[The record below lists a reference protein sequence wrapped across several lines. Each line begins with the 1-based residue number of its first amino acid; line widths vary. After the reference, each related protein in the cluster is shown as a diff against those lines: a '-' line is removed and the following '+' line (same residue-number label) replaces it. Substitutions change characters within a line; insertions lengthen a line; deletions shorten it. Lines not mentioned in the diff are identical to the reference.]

1 MSVSRQL
8 SRRTLLRGLGTA
20 VALPM
25 LDAMASRSV
34 LGASASA
41 ATAAAKAP
49 TRVAWCYVPNG
60 VNVQDWFPKELGSS
74 FELPKTLALLK
85 DYKDDV
91 LVLSGLTQNGARPL
105 GDGPGDHARA
115 LASFLT
121 GAHARKT
128 GGADI
133 KIGVSVD
140 QVAAEQMGR
149 KTRFASLELGCEA
162 GQQAGSCDS
171 GYSCAYSSNISWR
184 TETTP
189 VAKEVNPRAVFER
202 LFAGGPGNESD
213 QARARRDRYQKS
225 VLDFVRE
232 DADRLERQLGHTDRR
247 KLDEYLTSVRELEQR
262 ITRVETSPPPKPD
275 MKRPDGIPKDF
286 GEHLRL
292 MFDLLALAF
301 QTDVTR
307 VSTFVLANEGSN
319 RSYPSIGVN
328 DGHHEM
334 THHGGDKGK
343 LEKVAKINRFHMTEF
358 ARFIG
363 KLKSMKEEGG
373 SVLDHSMIVY
383 GSCIGDGDRHNHDE
397 LPVLLVGQGSGTLKS
412 GRHIRYPKDT
422 PLNNLWLSMLDRID
436 VKTSK
441 LGDSTGRLPLLDE
454 EQRV

>member
-1 MSVSRQL
+1 MSDSLEL

-25 LDAMASRSV
+25 LDAMLPRSA
-34 LGASASA
+34 LGANSVA
-41 ATAAAKAP
+41 AAAKSP
-49 TRVAWCYVPNG
+49 TRVAWVYVPNG
-60 VNVQDWFPKELGSS
+60 VNVSDWTPVVVGADYTM
-74 FELPKTLALLK
+74 PKTLELLK
-85 DYKDDV
+85 DHRSDF

-105 GDGPGDHARA
+105 GDGAGDHARA

-121 GAHARKT
+121 GCHPRKT
-128 GGADI
+128 GGSDI
-133 KIGVSVD
+133 KVGMSAD
-140 QVAAEQMGR
+140 QVAAEQIGR
-149 KTRFASLELGCEA
+149 QTRFASLELGCEA

-171 GYSCAYSSNISWR
+171 GYSCAYSSNISWK
-184 TETTP
+184 TESTP
-189 VAKEVNPRAVFER
+189 VAKEVNPRLVFER

-232 DADRLERQLGHTDRR
+232 DADRLERQLGRTDRR

-262 ITRVETSPPPKPD
+262 ITRVETIPPPKPD
-275 MKRPDGIPKDF
+275 MPHPDGIPKEF
-286 GEHLRL
+286 GDHLRL

-301 QTDVTR
+301 QTDMTR
-307 VSTFVLANEGSN
+307 VATFVVANEGSN

-334 THHGGDKGK
+334 THHGGDKIK

-363 KLKSMKEEGG
+363 KLKETKEAGG

-397 LPVLLVGQGSGTLKS
+397 LPILLVGSGSGTLKS
-412 GRHIRYPKDT
+412 GRHVRYPKDT

-436 VKTSK
+436 VKTQK

-454 EQRV
+454 EQRF

>member
-1 MSVSRQL
+1 MSGSFQL

-25 LDAMASRSV
+25 LDAMIPRATF
-34 LGASASA
+34 GANA
-41 ATAAAKAP
+41 AAAAAKAP
-49 TRVAWCYVPNG
+49 TRVAWVYVPNG
-60 VNVQDWFPKELGSS
+60 VNIADWNPIGVGADYEM
-74 FELPKTLALLK
+74 PKTLALLK
-85 DYKDDV
+85 EYRDDF

-105 GDGPGDHARA
+105 GDGAGDHARA
-115 LASFLT
+115 LAAFLT
-121 GAHARKT
+121 GCHPRKT

-133 KIGVSVD
+133 KIGISVD
-140 QVAAEQMGR
+140 QVAAEQVGR
-149 KTRFASLELGCEA
+149 KTRFGSLELGCEA

-171 GYSCAYSSNISWR
+171 GYSCAYSSNISWK
-184 TETTP
+184 TESTP
-189 VAKEVNPRAVFER
+189 VAKEINPRLVFER

-225 VLDFVRE
+225 VLDFVRD
-232 DADRLERQLGHTDRR
+232 DADRLERQLGRTDRR

-262 ITRVETSPPPKPD
+262 ITRVETAPPPKPD
-275 MKRPDGIPKDF
+275 MKRPDGIPKEF
-286 GEHLRL
+286 AEHVRL
-292 MFDLLALAF
+292 MFDLMALAF

-307 VSTFVLANEGSN
+307 VATFVMANEGSN
-319 RSYPSIGVN
+319 RSYPSIGVS

-334 THHGGDKGK
+334 SHHGGDKTK
-343 LEKVAKINRFHMTEF
+343 LEKIAKINRFHMTEF

-363 KLKSMKEEGG
+363 KLKEAKEPGG
-373 SVLDHSMIVY
+373 TVLDNSMIVY

-397 LPVLLVGQGSGTLKS
+397 LPILLVGHGSGTLKS
-412 GRHIRYPKDT
+412 GRHVRYPKDT

-436 VKTSK
+436 VKTQK

>member
-1 MSVSRQL
+1 MSDSLEL

-25 LDAMASRSV
+25 LDAMLPRS
-34 LGASASA
+34 AFSANSVA
-41 ATAAAKAP
+41 AAAKSP
-49 TRVAWCYVPNG
+49 TRVAWVYVPNG
-60 VNVQDWFPKELGSS
+60 VNVSDWTPVGVGADYTM
-74 FELPKTLALLK
+74 PKTLELLK
-85 DYKDDV
+85 DHRNDF

-105 GDGPGDHARA
+105 GDGAGDHARA

-121 GAHARKT
+121 GCHPRKT
-128 GGADI
+128 GGSDI
-133 KIGVSVD
+133 KVGMSAD
-140 QVAAEQMGR
+140 QVAAEQIGR
-149 KTRFASLELGCEA
+149 QTRFASLELGCEA

-171 GYSCAYSSNISWR
+171 GYSCAYSSNISWK
-184 TETTP
+184 TESTP
-189 VAKEVNPRAVFER
+189 VAKEVNPRLVFER

-232 DADRLERQLGHTDRR
+232 DADRLERQLGRTDRR

-262 ITRVETSPPPKPD
+262 ITRVETGPPPKPD
-275 MKRPDGIPKDF
+275 MPHPDGIPKEFAD
-286 GEHLRL
+286 HLRL

-301 QTDVTR
+301 QTDMTR
-307 VSTFVLANEGSN
+307 VATFVVANEGSN

-334 THHGGDKGK
+334 THHGGDKLK

-363 KLKSMKEEGG
+363 KLKETKEAGG

-397 LPVLLVGQGSGTLKS
+397 LPILLVGSGGGTLKS
-412 GRHIRYPKDT
+412 GRHVRYPKDT

-436 VKTSK
+436 VKTQK

-454 EQRV
+454 EQRF